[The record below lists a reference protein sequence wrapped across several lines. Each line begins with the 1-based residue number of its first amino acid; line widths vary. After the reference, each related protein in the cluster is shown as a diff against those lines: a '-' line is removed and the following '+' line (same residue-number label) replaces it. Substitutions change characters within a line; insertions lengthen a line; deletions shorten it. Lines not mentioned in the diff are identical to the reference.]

1 MRPST
6 VPADSSFMREL
17 KRLLQLLT
25 SVSDADSLVSLF
37 SDSHRYLRFIAA
49 SAATRAQQTEP
60 SKPELMPQLW
70 FLAEKVLRLTEGNN
84 SSDTLIRSAR
94 MLGSLQLTAPESP
107 RRWRELQFGYKLLY
121 RATLSLR
128 LLDHALHHQLVTDIT
143 LTEHFHSRRYSDDD
157 CPYRLN
163 VQLPLVIAVMLLDCG
178 QLDSD
183 AIRILIGFAGDQD
196 SSRSLQ
202 SEERQQYL
210 AVSQLAQKHLLQSC
224 LSPLPY
230 RGNSKAE
237 KQLHLQQQQQRLQ
250 FIRQLL
256 TDTVPSTKP
265 EAEPNTT
272 QSNAS
277 SMPILSL
284 PQVYSSMVLPGRRCY
299 QYEALPKASL
309 LLRDSVSRGQFPPLW
324 VKHLLQITGV
334 FPQGFGIAF
343 IPAQHDSAFA
353 EKYELAIVN
362 QLYPPSPAEPL
373 CRIVSRNLQY
383 RRGGHNCKVSMAHN
397 LYFKP
402 ARDRLAIIPEQRL
415 QEILTQLSADW
426 EPGQL
431 RRFLPRCWQPQQ
443 FFSQSEHQNL
453 WNNAIQQS
461 G

>member
-25 SVSDADSLVSLF
+25 SVSDAESLVSLI
-37 SDSHRYLRFIAA
+37 SDCHRYLRFVSA
-49 SAATRAQQTEP
+49 STGSRAQQTEP
-60 SKPELMPQLW
+60 AKPELMPQLW
-70 FLAEKVLRLTEGNN
+70 FLAEKILRLTEGNS
-84 SSDTLIRSAR
+84 SSDTLVRSAR

-128 LLDHALHHQLVTDIT
+128 LLDHALHHQLVTDAT
-143 LTEHFHSRRYSDDD
+143 LLEHYHARHYINDD

-178 QLDSD
+178 QLDTD
-183 AIRILIGFAGDQD
+183 AIRILIGFAGEQD

-202 SEERQQYL
+202 NDEREQYL
-210 AVSQLAQKHLLQSC
+210 AVSHLAQQQLLQNY
-224 LSPLPY
+224 LTPLPY
-230 RGNSKAE
+230 RGNSKVE

-250 FIRQLL
+250 LIRQLL
-256 TDTVPSTKP
+256 NGT
-265 EAEPNTT
+265 APNTG
-272 QSNAS
+272 QSSAA

-284 PQVYSSMVLPGRRCY
+284 PQVYSSMVLPGRQRY

-309 LLRDSVSRGQFPPLW
+309 LLRDCVSRGQFPAIW

-415 QEILTQLSADW
+415 QDILTRLSADW